1 MKNIWFGIVLIGF
14 GIYRASA
21 GDWLEFAMYC
31 SVGLGFSL
39 MAAIRANRLEGFRKI
54 LEILSWVFV
63 ILGVILFIA
72 VLRSDAYSL

>member
-1 MKNIWFGIVLIGF
+1 MKNIWFGIVLIAF

-21 GDWLEFAMYC
+21 GDWLEFSMYC

-39 MAAIRANRLEGFRKI
+39 MAAIKSNKLVGYKKA
-54 LEILSWVFV
+54 LEILSWAFV
-63 ILGVILFIA
+63 ILGVLLFIA